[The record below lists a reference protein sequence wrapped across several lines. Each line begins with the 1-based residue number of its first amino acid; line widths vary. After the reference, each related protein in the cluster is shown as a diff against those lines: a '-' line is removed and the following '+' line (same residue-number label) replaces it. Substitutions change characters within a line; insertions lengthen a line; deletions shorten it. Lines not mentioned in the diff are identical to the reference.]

1 MKQNR
6 AQQNKNSAYILRTPA
21 PEDEKDSSN
30 QFAARSK
37 TSANYWQQGKRLFRF
52 NRKNAEGVQVQ
63 DADYSCQI
71 SHGGRRVQFQLHT
84 PNKAAAA
91 SKAATI
97 YRDVVGKGWEEAIR
111 IHKPKSVPKIVSL
124 PEATV
129 GSLINASMRL
139 SSARAETMDAYAK
152 ALRRITAGVFEISE
166 GKKYDAFKG
175 GRTAW
180 LEKIDG
186 KPLSELTP
194 ASVLSWRNRY
204 MKKARTQEE
213 RGRAAV
219 TVNSLI
225 RNAKSLI
232 SKKIRRFIEQEM
244 ILPSPLFFEGVSAE
258 AEPSLRYRSKINAE
272 EILKAAQ
279 TELAESDPEAFK
291 LLLLTLICGLRRS
304 EADTLLWRQFNFEKG
319 LLIIEDTEHKR
330 LKSKDSA
337 GDIDLEPELCTLFQ
351 RLKGGTKSVFVLESP
366 KGIRIKTETRKSR
379 GYRCNETHHR
389 VLLWLRN
396 HGVTG
401 MRPMHTL
408 RKEIGSVIASRDGI
422 WKASRYLRHSDIRI
436 TSKLYAD
443 KKIPVTA
450 GFGTLLS
457 SSADKNVDSDPDDKS
472 KGRPQSVEKFSSDG
486 MK

>member
-1 MKQNR
+1 MLSKLYVRLKMKQNR
-6 AQQNKNSAYILRTPA
+6 AQQNKNSAYILRTPE
-21 PEDEKDSSN
+21 PEDERDSSN

-71 SHGGRRVQFQLHT
+71 SHSGRRVQFQLHT

-91 SKAATI
+91 TKAATI

-111 IHKPKSVPKIVSL
+111 IHKPKSAPKIVSL
-124 PEATV
+124 PVATV

-139 SSARAETMDAYAK
+139 SSARVESMDAYAK

-175 GRTAW
+175 GRTEW

-194 ASVLSWRNRY
+194 AAVLSWRNRY
-204 MKKARTQEE
+204 MKKARSQEE

-244 ILPSPLFFEGVSAE
+244 ILPSPLFFEGLSAE
-258 AEPSLRYRSKINAE
+258 AEPSLRYRSKIDAE
-272 EILKAAQ
+272 AILKAAQ
-279 TELAESDPEAFK
+279 SELAESDPEAFK
-291 LLLLTLICGLRRS
+291 LLLLTLVCGLRRS
-304 EADTLLWRQFNFEKG
+304 EADTVLWRQFNFEKG

-337 GDIDLEPELCTLFQ
+337 GDIDLEPELCAVFQ
-351 RLKGGTKSVFVLESP
+351 RLKGETKSAFVLESP
-366 KGIRIKTETRKSR
+366 KGIRIKKESDSRKSR

-436 TSKLYAD
+436 TSRLYAD
-443 KKIPVTA
+443 KKIPVTSGLGA
-450 GFGTLLS
+450 ILAPAPPS
-457 SSADKNVDSDPDDKS
+457 PRA
-472 KGRPQSVEKFSSDG
+472 E
-486 MK
+486 